1 MSENQPLQS
10 APIKNIL
17 LAMIY
22 ELLLICAVSFVG
34 LLCAT
39 PFVFIFKNIPL
50 LSSTCDSLCVL
61 AAWYLYLIGTW
72 KKGQTLPMKSWG
84 LVIKTA
90 NGNRPT
96 IKHLRLRFLWAV
108 LFFILIPSVAYLAT
122 RHLGY
127 PPKIATGLS
136 LIWWILPIGWLFVG
150 GNRQTLYDFLS
161 GTKLFKKVQS

>member
-1 MSENQPLQS
+1 M
-10 APIKNIL
+10 K
-17 LAMIY
+17 
-22 ELLLICAVSFVG
+22 
-34 LLCAT
+34 
-39 PFVFIFKNIPL
+39 
-50 LSSTCDSLCVL
+50 
-61 AAWYLYLIGTW
+61 TW
-72 KKGQTLPMKSWG
+72 H

-122 RHLGY
+122 RHFGY
-127 PPKIATGLS
+127 PPKIAAGLS

-161 GTKLFKKVQS
+161 GTKLFKKVQ